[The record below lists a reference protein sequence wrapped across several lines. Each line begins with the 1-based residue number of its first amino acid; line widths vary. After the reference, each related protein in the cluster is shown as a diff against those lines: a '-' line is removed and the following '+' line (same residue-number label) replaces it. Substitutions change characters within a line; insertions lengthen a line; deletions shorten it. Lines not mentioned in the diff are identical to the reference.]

1 VKVLIL
7 VRESVAVPQGFHW
20 REKNP
25 TAGFSLDLASIC
37 AHTMRRVH
45 FMHQFLSLSS
55 PVIKG
60 RDLTSR
66 FPL

>member
-1 VKVLIL
+1 VLYPR
-7 VRESVAVPQGFHW
+7 VSTGE
-20 REKNP
+20 EKIPN
-25 TAGFSLDLASIC
+25 AGFGLDLASIC